1 MTADLQFYRKAVRW
15 GATLLFFAVPFARL
29 NGESLLRFDVPTL
42 RLFFFGKAI
51 WIEDFFLILLFI
63 FALTFLFISVTQLFG
78 RVWCGW
84 LCPQTLMV
92 DFTRKMDSKKLNTA
106 AKIESHLFTAVFS
119 IMIAACMVWYFVP
132 PYDFIKELAELRLG
146 SVTLWFWGV
155 LSVITYINFAFFR
168 HGFCTTVCPYAKLQ
182 GIMFDAHTMAIT
194 MHPERRDEC
203 INCLACVKTCPTGI
217 DIRKGFSQG
226 CINCA
231 ECIQACGRV
240 MGKKGKTSLIG
251 YVYGLEDKPKFF
263 RVNVLIT
270 SGLFLIFAV
279 LFTVRLLLSD
289 PFGFE
294 VYPASQI
301 MPREYD
307 GRILNAFDVRL
318 TNRTGRDM
326 SISLSVEGA
335 ENAEIQPGRVFE
347 LGAGESVRKEV
358 YIILPEEAFGK
369 YPVRTFNLKAETEG
383 ESSASVMS
391 EAGFRKPIGRK
402 K

>member
-1 MTADLQFYRKAVRW
+1 MTSNLQSYRKAVRW
-15 GATLLFFAVPFARL
+15 GAVLLFFGVPFMRL
-29 NGESLLRFDVPTL
+29 NGESLLRFDIASL
-42 RLFFFGKAI
+42 RFFFFGKAI

-63 FALTFLFISVTQLFG
+63 FALTFLFISVTQVFG

-92 DFTRKMDSKKLNTA
+92 DFTRKMDRKKQTILSRMEGHT
-106 AKIESHLFTAVFS
+106 FTAVFS
-119 IMIAACMVWYFVP
+119 VLISACMIWYFIS
-132 PYDFIKELAELRLG
+132 PYEFIKDLAHLELSRTAAG
-146 SVTLWFWGV
+146 FWIV

-194 MHPERRDEC
+194 MYPDRRDEC

-231 ECIQACGRV
+231 ECAQACGKV
-240 MGKKGKTSLIG
+240 MAKKGKTSLIG

-263 RVNVLIT
+263 RANVLIT
-270 SGLFLIFAV
+270 AGLFLIFTV
-279 LFTVRLLLSD
+279 LFTLRLLFSD
-289 PFGFE
+289 PFAFE
-294 VYPASQI
+294 VYPASKS
-301 MPREYD
+301 MPREQE
-307 GRILNAFDVRL
+307 GRIINGFEVRL
-318 TNRTGRDM
+318 TNRTGSDVTV
-326 SISLSVEGA
+326 SLSVEEVEGWD
-335 ENAEIQPGRVFE
+335 IQPERTFE
-347 LGAGESVRKEV
+347 LASGESVRKEI
-358 YIILPEEAFGK
+358 YIVLPEEAFGK
-369 YPVRTFNLKAETEG
+369 YPVRTFSLKAETQG
-383 ESSASVMS
+383 EHPASVFA

>member
-1 MTADLQFYRKAVRW
+1 MTADLQFYRRAVRW
-15 GATLLFFAVPFARL
+15 GATLLFFAVPFVRL
-29 NGESLLRFDVPTL
+29 NDESLLRFDIETL

-84 LCPQTLMV
+84 LCPQTLIV
-92 DFTRKMDSKKLNTA
+92 DFTRKMDRKKQTMLSRA
-106 AKIESHLFTAVFS
+106 EGHIFTAVFS
-119 IMIAACMVWYFVP
+119 ILISACMIWYFIS
-132 PYDFIKELAELRLG
+132 PYDFITDLAGLRLG

-203 INCLACVKTCPTGI
+203 IKCLACVKTCPTGI
-217 DIRKGFSQG
+217 DIRQGFSQG

-240 MGKKGKTSLIG
+240 MAKKGKTSLIG
-251 YVYGLEDKPKFF
+251 YVYGLENKPKFF
-263 RVNVLIT
+263 RANVLIT
-270 SGLFLIFAV
+270 AGLFLVFTV
-279 LFTVRLLLSD
+279 LFSVRLLFSD

-294 VYPASQI
+294 VYPASKI
-301 MPREYD
+301 MPREQG
-307 GRILNAFDVRL
+307 GRIINAFDVRL
-318 TNRTGRDM
+318 TNRTGSEMNIRL
-326 SISLSVEGA
+326 SLEEAEGY
-335 ENAEIQPGRVFE
+335 EIQPERRFE
-347 LGAGESVRKEV
+347 LGSGESVRKEI
-358 YIILPEEAFGK
+358 YIVLPEAAFGK

-383 ESSASVMS
+383 DNPASVLA